1 MSNCIALCRNSQN
14 NEVISSY
21 FMKPNQTQLTSNEQT
36 IQMMK
41 PDTQIQ
47 LPLEQPIQYFMDPIY
62 QMHQPLYQIESNYLS
77 HPNYV
82 FFPVQSVQPVQQSV
96 QQPVQQPVQPVQ
108 PVKPEQFQT
117 IPGVQE
123 ESVKKQL
130 IEYNYP
136 GIDGYGYVLMGNQEQ
151 KQVYNLKKGDIV
163 KSFDQNNNMITSKVK
178 YIVKTKINNLIM
190 LSYLNNIAI
199 SSNHQIQVNNSDWI
213 CPNEILNTYNSK
225 IDYLY
230 NIVLENG
237 CGVIINN
244 LKVITLGYYNSNKR
258 DQTYY
263 ASQSFVTDIS
273 KYDINSDGY
282 IVLEKPYLLKNKNL
296 DVEIVNNI

>member
-1 MSNCIALCRNSQN
+1 
-14 NEVISSY
+14 
-21 FMKPNQTQLTSNEQT
+21 MKPNQTQLTSNEQT